1 MNIKLSE
8 TAKERIIQHNQNGIP
23 VKVKI
28 TGYSWCG
35 ASFGVVSEK
44 QENEDAIYTVEGA
57 EIVVSKDLIDAMK
70 GMTIN
75 YSTNWLFKGFEVLPE
90 F

>member
-1 MNIKLSE
+1 MIINLTDK
-8 TAKERIIQHNQNGIP
+8 AKEKILEHNKNGVP

-35 ASFGVVSEK
+35 AKIGVVSEK
-44 QENEDAIYTVEGA
+44 QENEDKIYNVDGA
-57 EIVVSKDLIDAMK
+57 DIVVSEDLTEALK
-70 GMTIN
+70 GMTIK
-75 YSTNWLFKGFEVLPE
+75 YSTNWLVKGFEVLPI

>member
-1 MNIKLSE
+1 MVIKLSD
-8 TAKERIIQHNQNGIP
+8 TAKEKILQYNKNDVP

-35 ASFGVVSEK
+35 ANFGIVSEK
-44 QENEDAIYTVEGA
+44 QEKNDKVYNVDGA
-57 EIVVSKDLIDAMK
+57 NVVVSEDLVDALK
-70 GMTIN
+70 GMTIK

>member
-1 MNIKLSE
+1 MIIKL
-8 TAKERIIQHNQNGIP
+8 TDKAKERILEHNKNGVP

-35 ASFGVVSEK
+35 ANFGVVSEK
-44 QENEDAIYTVEGA
+44 QENDDKVYNVDGA
-57 EIVVSKDLIDAMK
+57 NIVVSSDLIGSMK

-75 YSTNWLFKGFEVLPE
+75 YSSNWLFKGFEVLPA

>member
-1 MNIKLSE
+1 MVIKLSD
-8 TAKERIIQHNQNGIP
+8 TAKEKILQYNKNDVP

-35 ASFGVVSEK
+35 ANFGVVSEK
-44 QENEDAIYTVEGA
+44 QEKNDKVYNVDGA
-57 EIVVSKDLIDAMK
+57 NVVVSEDLVDALK
-70 GMTIN
+70 GMTIK

>member
-1 MNIKLSE
+1 MNIKLSSS
-8 TAKERIIQHNQNGIP
+8 AKDKILQHNKNGVP

-35 ASFGVVSEK
+35 ANFGVVSEK
-44 QENEDAIYTVEGA
+44 QENDDKIYKVEGA
-57 EIVVSKDLIDAMK
+57 DIVVSKDLIGAVK